1 MLTIAD
7 KRIDLGKG
15 TLIMG
20 VVNVTPDSFYDG
32 GSYLE
37 KDRALR
43 QAEKLAEQGA
53 DIIDIG
59 GESSRPGAE
68 AVDIDAELKRVIPV
82 VEALTGRIKVPLSI
96 DTRKSQV
103 ARQALASGA
112 SIINDVSALRA
123 DREMAG
129 VIKAYE
135 VPVVLMHMR
144 GAPRDMQANPHYND
158 VVTEIK
164 EFFRQRI
171 EWAGARGIK
180 KDNIIIDPGIGFGK
194 LLEHNLEILKRLAEF
209 QELGCP
215 ILIGP
220 SRKSFVGEILGNS
233 PRERIW
239 GTAASVAVGALMGAR
254 IIRVHDVKQMR
265 QVVRVVDQIM
275 NFQKIAG

>member
-1 MLTIAD
+1 MLTIANE
-7 KRIDLGKG
+7 RIDLGKG